1 MATGIEMLG
10 QMGTDQ
16 SLAGPV
22 QGGNM
27 VVKPNQVPVG
37 GAAMLAKALRGQA
50 NKGVGGM
57 YVLPEQQDQTPEFM
71 KMAQMSVEK
80 EMANQRNQ
88 YPNNYATE
96 EGGIIPMLPR
106 NLRTSPGA
114 PETTLAYITP
124 EEQAVLGLLKPG
136 TPHRGPEDIPTY
148 DEDPY
153 DEQQVG
159 QTYTPSYSGG
169 SDPSGG
175 RKQMAES
182 MASVGIKN
190 LTGAVTGDKKGKE
203 AERKQ
208 REAGKKYAQETGG
221 TAFGSISDAVQT
233 ANKAQVKEDR
243 EEKIKQEDKVDR
255 LKNELKEAQD
265 SGDQEE
271 ITRLENLVK
280 TESTFLEKIMAD
292 IEGRDKQI
300 KEQGSLVD
308 KAGVVKDK
316 LIDQLK
322 KLGIVGPEIRAIED
336 LPEDTQ
342 KEMFKLLENFDRLKV
357 SPKDAMSPLM
367 TTLKSM
373 GSGLEREDGSMTLEG
388 LTKALRGLDT
398 EGGASILET
407 LRKYAPEKHF
417 KAFGSPQTM
426 GDLESFAMNELVD
439 ANALRDKYGA
449 DSDEYKDAKR
459 YNNAIFEARDKSRGG
474 GNQAGFGRPAFMD
487 AVEEEVIE
495 TPTGVV
501 DEEAQ
506 TMAYTS
512 PRTGGVETQVPL
524 QRRFTTDPT
533 KATAQYT
540 TTPRTQEEIY
550 KYMTEGT
557 TGEGIGL
564 EPFSEYQKRRR
575 KALGYEP
582 LGLWS

>member
-57 YVLPEQQDQTPEFM
+57 YVLPEQEESMPGFM
-71 KMAQMSVEK
+71 QMAQQNVNEDMTRMARTVEA
-80 EMANQRNQ
+80 EA
-88 YPNNYATE
+88 PP
-96 EGGIIPMLPR
+96 GHML
-106 NLRTSPGA
+106 S
-114 PETTLAYITP
+114 YITP
-124 EEQAVLGLLKPG
+124 EEAGILKLLGG
-136 TPHRGPEDIPTY
+136 TGDINPVTGIPQFKKRTREERKADNIKAETARRAAAGDTSDY
-148 DEDPY
+148 VRR
-153 DEQQVG
+153 QM
-159 QTYTPSYSGG
+159 GG
-169 SDPSGG
+169 SSNRRPGG
-175 RKQMAES
+175 GAATAEVGKQYERDVAE
-182 MASVGIKN
+182 VGVEK
-190 LTGAVTGDKKGKE
+190 AQ
-203 AERKQ
+203 ERFMDRG
-208 REAGKKYAQETGG
+208 REAQKDPRQFASIDYFGEEEVSQEG
-221 TAFGSISDAVQT
+221 
-233 ANKAQVKEDR
+233 R
-243 EEKIKQEDKVDR
+243 EERIKQEDKVDR
-255 LKNELKEAQD
+255 LKDELKKAQD
-265 SGDQEE
+265 GGDQEE
-271 ITRLENLVK
+271 INRLENLIK
-280 TESTFLEKIMAD
+280 TESTFLEKIMKDIAD
-292 IEGRDKQI
+292 RDEKI
-300 KEQGSLVD
+300 MEEGSLLD
-308 KAGVVKDK
+308 KSGVVKDK
-316 LIDQLK
+316 LVDQLK
-322 KLGIVGPEIRAIED
+322 KLGIMGPEIRAIEN
-336 LPEDTQ
+336 LPENTQ
-342 KEMFKLLENFDRLKV
+342 KEMFKLLGDFKRLEV
-357 SPKDAMSPLM
+357 SPKEAMNYLG
-367 TTLKSM
+367 TTFKGLTA
-373 GSGLEREDGSMTLEG
+373 GLERKDKDGNVIGDTLEG
-388 LTKALRGLDT
+388 LTKKLRALDT
-398 EGGASILET
+398 EGGASVLET

-417 KAFGSPQTM
+417 KAFREPQTM
-426 GDLESFAMNELVD
+426 GGLESFAKNPLAVKDAEGNYKVD
-439 ANALRDKYGA
+439 GREISK
-449 DSDEYKDAKR
+449 EDAKR

-533 KATAQYT
+533 QATAQYT

>member
-37 GAAMLAKALRGQA
+37 GAAMLSKALRKQA
-50 NKGVGGM
+50 DKGVGGM
-57 YVLPEQQDQTPEFM
+57 YVLPEQQDQTPDFM
-71 KMAQMSVEK
+71 KIAKSNVMRDI
-80 EMANQRNQ
+80 NGQRNQ
-88 YPNNYATE
+88 YPMNYAE
-96 EGGIIPMLPR
+96 NEGGIIPMLPR
-106 NLRTSPGA
+106 NLKTAPGA

-124 EEQAVLGLLKPG
+124 EEQAVLGLLNPG
-136 TPHRGPEDIPTY
+136 TPHMGPE
-148 DEDPY
+148 
-153 DEQQVG
+153 QV
-159 QTYTPSYSGG
+159 PSYDHQDYGTYVSSEDAQDVWEPPSQSSSQV

-175 RKQMAES
+175 RRQMAES
-182 MASVGIKN
+182 MASVGIKD
-190 LTGAVTGDKKGKE
+190 LTGAVTGDKKGRE
-203 AERKQ
+203 AERTQ
-208 REAGKKYAQETGG
+208 REAGYTPV
-221 TAFGSISDAVQT
+221 SDAAQA

-243 EEKIKQEDKVDR
+243 AEKTKQESKVDR
-255 LKNELKEAQD
+255 LKDELKEAQD

-292 IEGRDKQI
+292 IAGRDEQI
-300 KEQGSLVD
+300 KEQGSLFE

-342 KEMFKLLENFDRLKV
+342 KEMFKLLENFDRLEV

-398 EGGASILET
+398 EGGASVLES
-407 LRKYAPEKHF
+407 LRKYKPEKHF
-417 KAFGSPQTM
+417 KAFGIPQTS
-426 GDLESFAMNELVD
+426 GDLESFAMNKTVD

-449 DSDEYKDAKR
+449 DSDEYKNAKR

-474 GNQAGFGRPAFMD
+474 DRDQTGFGRPTFME
-487 AVEEEVIE
+487 EEEVIE

-506 TMAYTS
+506 TMAYTG

-524 QRRFTTDPT
+524 QRRFKTDPT
-533 KATAQYT
+533 QDVAQYT
-540 TTPRTQEEIY
+540 TTPRTQEDVY

-564 EPFSEYQKRRR
+564 EPFSDYQKRRR
-575 KALGYEP
+575 KALGLEP
-582 LGLWS
+582 LGLWG